1 MELMNVLFIVRQ
13 VSLPLSYTDRIY
25 HQRQHLRPGPARTWA
40 GRAVEGPGRA
50 GPGRARRVRPRCP
63 GAAEPRGCA
72 RGRGGGGGGSA
83 RKLFQQEG
91 IRVREEMSHAGGQ
104 YKDKRCLNRENHG
117 SDRYKE
123 DSRSRKPY
131 PCSKRATEDSRGGQY
146 ARASTVSSD
155 PYHKTSGAA
164 PEYFDPPPQ
173 CYPSKETFS
182 MKCSKVCTTRGI
194 LKFVEITVNLL
205 VLICVGAAHAAVA
218 GFTSLGG
225 LGSFNLNSA
234 YSPFEGTE
242 LREVRELDM
251 QFTQMR
257 APCVYGGVA
266 FSLTAASLTLLFLV
280 AGAKP
285 IQRLTVGLLA
295 GECAFS
301 LLAALGYVAAV
312 GLYLH
317 FVTQVNATEVCKR
330 RERLYARRGYTSMSC
345 AVQGGD
351 AAVGL
356 FGVAAACLYAASS
369 AVCVLAVRSV
379 RAFRSRAAGAGGG
392 PGRDG
397 SARERRPARHSP
409 EPPRRPPA
417 LATLV

>member
-1 MELMNVLFIVRQ
+1 L
-13 VSLPLSYTDRIY
+13 
-25 HQRQHLRPGPARTWA
+25 
-40 GRAVEGPGRA
+40 
-50 GPGRARRVRPRCP
+50 
-63 GAAEPRGCA
+63 
-72 RGRGGGGGGSA
+72 
-83 RKLFQQEG
+83 RKLFQKER
-91 IRVREEMSHAGGQ
+91 IHLRNKMSHAGSQ
-104 YKDKRCLNRENHG
+104 YQDKQYRHHENHR

-123 DSRSRKPY
+123 DRRARKPY
-131 PCSKRATEDSRGGQY
+131 PYNASHLLRCRDIRGGQHS
-146 ARASTVSSD
+146 RTSTVCSD
-155 PYHKTSGAA
+155 PYSKTSGAA
-164 PEYFDPPPQ
+164 QEYFGPPPEF
-173 CYPSKETFS
+173 YPPKESFS
-182 MKCSKVCTTRGI
+182 MKCSNVCTTRGI

-205 VLICVGAAHAAVA
+205 VLICVGASQASVA

-225 LGSFNLNSA
+225 FGSFNLNSA

-266 FSLTAASLTLLFLV
+266 FTLTGATLTLVFLV
-280 AGAKP
+280 VGAKP
-285 IQRLTVGLLA
+285 IQQLRTGLLV

-301 LLAALGYVAAV
+301 LLAGLAYLAAV

-330 RERLYARRGYTSMSC
+330 RERLYARRGYTSMNC

-356 FGVAAACLYAASS
+356 FGIVASCLYFASF
-369 AVCVLAVRSV
+369 VLCILAIRTV
-379 RAFRSRAAGAGGG
+379 RAFQSHTAKAQ
-392 PGRDG
+392 
-397 SARERRPARHSP
+397 HSP
-409 EPPRRPPA
+409 KGGVRDRGIRNHHVVHRTSEGSRNIQA

>member
-1 MELMNVLFIVRQ
+1 E
-13 VSLPLSYTDRIY
+13 RI
-25 HQRQHLRPGPARTWA
+25 HLRN
-40 GRAVEGPGRA
+40 
-50 GPGRARRVRPRCP
+50 
-63 GAAEPRGCA
+63 
-72 RGRGGGGGGSA
+72 
-83 RKLFQQEG
+83 K
-91 IRVREEMSHAGGQ
+91 MSHAASRYQDKQ
-104 YKDKRCLNRENHG
+104 YRHHENHR

-123 DSRSRKPY
+123 DRKARKPY
-131 PCSKRATEDSRGGQY
+131 PYNASCLLHCRDIRGGQHS
-146 ARASTVSSD
+146 RTSTVCSD
-155 PYHKTSGAA
+155 PYSKASGAV
-164 PEYFDPPPQ
+164 PQEYFGPPPEF
-173 CYPSKETFS
+173 YPPKESFS

-205 VLICVGAAHAAVA
+205 VLICVGASQASVA

-225 LGSFNLNSA
+225 FGSFNLNSA

-266 FSLTAASLTLLFLV
+266 FSLTLVTLTLVFLV
-280 AGAKP
+280 VGAKP
-285 IQRLTVGLLA
+285 IQQLRPGLLA

-301 LLAALGYVAAV
+301 LLAGLAYLAAV

-317 FVTQVNATEVCKR
+317 FVVQVNATEVCRR
-330 RERLYARRGYTSMSC
+330 RERLYARRGYTSMNC

-356 FGVAAACLYAASS
+356 FGVVASCLYFASFV
-369 AVCVLAVRSV
+369 VCILAIRTV
-379 RAFRSRAAGAGGG
+379 RAFQSRTAEAQHSTV
-392 PGRDG
+392 RDG
-397 SARERRPARHSP
+397 SIRKHRSVHSTS
-409 EPPRRPPA
+409 ESSHNIQA

>member
-1 MELMNVLFIVRQ
+1 KE
-13 VSLPLSYTDRIY
+13 RI
-25 HQRQHLRPGPARTWA
+25 HLRN
-40 GRAVEGPGRA
+40 
-50 GPGRARRVRPRCP
+50 
-63 GAAEPRGCA
+63 
-72 RGRGGGGGGSA
+72 
-83 RKLFQQEG
+83 K
-91 IRVREEMSHAGGQ
+91 MSHAGSRYQDKQ
-104 YKDKRCLNRENHG
+104 YRHHENHRSG
-117 SDRYKE
+117 RYKE
-123 DSRSRKPY
+123 DRRARKPY
-131 PCSKRATEDSRGGQY
+131 PYNARATGDIRGGQHS
-146 ARASTVSSD
+146 RTSTVCSD
-155 PYHKTSGAA
+155 PYSKTSGAA
-164 PEYFDPPPQ
+164 QEYFGPPPEF
-173 CYPSKETFS
+173 YPPKESFS

-205 VLICVGAAHAAVA
+205 VLICVGASQASIA

-225 LGSFNLNSA
+225 FGSFNLNSA

-266 FSLTAASLTLLFLV
+266 FSLTMAALTLVFLV
-280 AGAKP
+280 VGAKP
-285 IQRLTVGLLA
+285 IQQLRTGLLA

-301 LLAALGYVAAV
+301 LLAGVAYLAAV

-317 FVTQVNATEVCKR
+317 FVMQVNATEVCSR

-356 FGVAAACLYAASS
+356 FGAVAACLYFASFVVCILALRTVRAFQCRAAKAQHGPKGS
-369 AVCVLAVRSV
+369 VGDRSV
-379 RAFRSRAAGAGGG
+379 RNQHAVHRTSESSHGIQ
-392 PGRDG
+392 
-397 SARERRPARHSP
+397 
-409 EPPRRPPA
+409 A

>member
-1 MELMNVLFIVRQ
+1 M
-13 VSLPLSYTDRIY
+13 SY
-25 HQRQHLRPGPARTWA
+25 
-40 GRAVEGPGRA
+40 
-50 GPGRARRVRPRCP
+50 
-63 GAAEPRGCA
+63 
-72 RGRGGGGGGSA
+72 
-83 RKLFQQEG
+83 
-91 IRVREEMSHAGGQ
+91 AGGQ
-104 YKDKRCLNRENHG
+104 YKDKQCLYHKNHG

-123 DSRSRKPY
+123 DRKARKPY
-131 PCSKRATEDSRGGQY
+131 PCDGRSAEDIRGCQH

-164 PEYFDPPPQ
+164 QEYFDPPPQ

-205 VLICVGAAHAAVA
+205 VLICVGAAQASVA
-218 GFTSLGG
+218 GFTSIGG
-225 LGSFNLNSA
+225 LGIGSFNLNLA

-242 LREVRELDM
+242 LQEVRELDM

-280 AGAKP
+280 AGTKP

-295 GECAFS
+295 GECAFN
-301 LLAALGYVAAV
+301 LLAGVGYVAAV

-317 FVTQVNATEVCKR
+317 FVIQVNSTEVCKR
-330 RERLYARRGYTSMSC
+330 RERLYARRGYTSMNC
-345 AVQGGD
+345 MVQGSD
-351 AAVGL
+351 MAVSL
-356 FGVAAACLYAASS
+356 FGVAAACLYFASFV
-369 AVCVLAVRSV
+369 VCILAIRTVRAFQSCTAKAQGSPESSLRDRSV
-379 RAFRSRAAGAGGG
+379 RDHRVVCRS
-392 PGRDG
+392 
-397 SARERRPARHSP
+397 SERSHSVQ
-409 EPPRRPPA
+409 A

>member
-1 MELMNVLFIVRQ
+1 
-13 VSLPLSYTDRIY
+13 
-25 HQRQHLRPGPARTWA
+25 
-40 GRAVEGPGRA
+40 
-50 GPGRARRVRPRCP
+50 
-63 GAAEPRGCA
+63 
-72 RGRGGGGGGSA
+72 
-83 RKLFQQEG
+83 
-91 IRVREEMSHAGGQ
+91 MSHAGSRYQ
-104 YKDKRCLNRENHG
+104 DKQHRHHENHR

-123 DSRSRKPY
+123 DRRARKPY
-131 PCSKRATEDSRGGQY
+131 LHNASCLLHCRDIRGGQHS
-146 ARASTVSSD
+146 RTSPVCSD
-155 PYHKTSGAA
+155 PYSKTSGAA
-164 PEYFDPPPQ
+164 HEYFGPPPEF
-173 CYPSKETFS
+173 YPPKESFS

-205 VLICVGAAHAAVA
+205 VLICVGASQASVA

-225 LGSFNLNSA
+225 FGSFNLNSA

-266 FSLTAASLTLLFLV
+266 FSLTGATLTLVFLV
-280 AGAKP
+280 VGAKP
-285 IQRLTVGLLA
+285 IHQLRMGLLL

-301 LLAALGYVAAV
+301 LLAGLAYLAAV

-317 FVTQVNATEVCKR
+317 FVRQVNATEVCRR

-345 AVQGGD
+345 DVQGGD

-356 FGVAAACLYAASS
+356 FGVVASCLYFASF
-369 AVCVLAVRSV
+369 VLCILAIRTV
-379 RAFRSRAAGAGGG
+379 RAFRSHAAKAQ
-392 PGRDG
+392 
-397 SARERRPARHSP
+397 HSP
-409 EPPRRPPA
+409 EGSLRVRSIRNHHAVHRNSESSHNVQA

>member
-1 MELMNVLFIVRQ
+1 KE
-13 VSLPLSYTDRIY
+13 RI
-25 HQRQHLRPGPARTWA
+25 HLRN
-40 GRAVEGPGRA
+40 
-50 GPGRARRVRPRCP
+50 
-63 GAAEPRGCA
+63 
-72 RGRGGGGGGSA
+72 
-83 RKLFQQEG
+83 K
-91 IRVREEMSHAGGQ
+91 MSHAGSRYQDKQ
-104 YKDKRCLNRENHG
+104 YRHHENHR

-123 DSRSRKPY
+123 DRKARKPY
-131 PCSKRATEDSRGGQY
+131 PYNARATEDIRGGQHS
-146 ARASTVSSD
+146 RTSTVCSD
-155 PYHKTSGAA
+155 SYSKTSGAA
-164 PEYFDPPPQ
+164 QQYFGPPPEF
-173 CYPSKETFS
+173 YPPKESFS

-205 VLICVGAAHAAVA
+205 VLICVGASQASVA

-266 FSLTAASLTLLFLV
+266 FSLTMAALTLVFLV
-280 AGAKP
+280 VGAKP
-285 IQRLTVGLLA
+285 IQQLRTGLLA

-301 LLAALGYVAAV
+301 LLAGMAYLAAV

-317 FVTQVNATEVCKR
+317 FVRQVNATEVCRR
-330 RERLYARRGYTSMSC
+330 RERLYARRGYTSMNC

-351 AAVGL
+351 AAIGL
-356 FGVAAACLYAASS
+356 FGVVASCLYFASFVVCILAIRTVRAFQRCAAEAQHSPKGS
-369 AVCVLAVRSV
+369 VRDRSV
-379 RAFRSRAAGAGGG
+379 RNQHAVRKTSE
-392 PGRDG
+392 
-397 SARERRPARHSP
+397 SSHSIQ
-409 EPPRRPPA
+409 A